1 MVTALIRTVL
11 LYAVLTVGLRLM
23 GKRQIGELEPSE
35 LALTLIIADLAAV
48 PMQDFGIPLVN
59 GVLPILTLL
68 CLSMI
73 LSVLSLRSVKFREL
87 ACGRPT
93 ILVRDGEIQQ
103 QAMAKNRFTLDELFE
118 QLRGQGVGDLAA
130 VKYAIL
136 ETSGSLSILLR
147 TADSPATP
155 RALGTAVREEGTLPL
170 ILVNDGRVIRRA
182 LAARGL
188 DRGWLERQLRQR
200 GLKDP
205 GAVFLMTT
213 DERGTVVCVPKE

>member
-200 GLKDP
+200 GLKGP
-205 GAVFLMTT
+205 GAVFLMTI

>member
-205 GAVFLMTT
+205 GAVFLMTI